1 MKKRLLSV
9 IAIALLAA
17 SFNTINA
24 QDSKWALSVKGSP
37 ALSWMNNSD
46 DKDRS
51 GFDSKSKFT
60 GNFGLGVEYAFS
72 SKWGIGLDAL
82 YSLQGRKF
90 DLAGTE
96 YNQKNDYVKIP
107 LYASY
112 RTPFSKNV
120 AFVGKL
126 GPQLSI
132 LTNSELKAGNLKT
145 DTKDVYKDITFGGVA
160 NAGVEFGLSKNIL
173 LATGV
178 RFDYDFTNAED
189 KDYANYPANRAKTYN
204 STLGL
209 EIGLKYKL

>member
-9 IAIALLAA
+9 IAIALLA
-17 SFNTINA
+17 SVNTIKA
-24 QDSKWALSVKGSP
+24 QSNWSVSVKGSP

-46 DKDRS
+46 DKDLS
-51 GFDSKSKFT
+51 AFDSKSKFV
-60 GNFGLGVEYAFS
+60 GSFGVGAEYAFS
-72 SKWGIGLDAL
+72 KHFGLGLDAL
-82 YSLQGRKF
+82 YSLQGRKYE
-90 DLAGTE
+90 LSGTE
-96 YNQKNDYVKIP
+96 FNQKNDYIKIP

-112 RTPFSKNV
+112 RAPLSSSV

-132 LTNSELKAGNLKT
+132 LTNSKLEGANQKA
-145 DTKDVYKDITFGGVA
+145 DTKDQYKDITFGGMA
-160 NAGVEFGLSKNIL
+160 NAGVEFGLSKNL
-173 LATGV
+173 ALATGV

-189 KDYANYPANRAKTYN
+189 KDAPGYPANRAKTYN